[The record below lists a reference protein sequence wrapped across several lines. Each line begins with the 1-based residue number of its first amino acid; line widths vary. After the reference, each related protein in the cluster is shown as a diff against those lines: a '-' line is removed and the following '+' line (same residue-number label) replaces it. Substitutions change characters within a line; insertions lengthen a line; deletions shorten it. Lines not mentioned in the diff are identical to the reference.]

1 MRGSENGPPSAAA
14 LRKFWVVAEAAER
27 AIAPRKGGA
36 QSNELDGNTCGRH
49 AMRVRDACQLFRTIY
64 MPIHLHAVVEGSRA
78 QGLTATHDRAEHG
91 IWAFRAPRR

>member
-14 LRKFWVVAEAAER
+14 LRKFWVVAETAER

-36 QSNELDGNTCGRH
+36 QSNESDENTCGRL
-49 AMRVRDACQLFRTIY
+49 AVRACDVCQLFRTIF
-64 MPIHLHAVVEGSRA
+64 MMIHLRAVVEGSRA

-91 IWAFRAPRR
+91 IWPSRAPRR